1 MPKCSVQKVSH
12 FADCQQFLPFCTID
26 TLYPSAIIEIGRRC
40 AMAEKLDP
48 QVQVK
53 LIEISKEWA
62 EKVADHTAPA
72 GSKMPKGY
80 PKEFDNIYKQLVKTM
95 SGE

>member
-1 MPKCSVQKVSH
+1 
-12 FADCQQFLPFCTID
+12 
-26 TLYPSAIIEIGRRC
+26 
-40 AMAEKLDP
+40 MAEKLDP